1 MEKGTKR
8 RVKKLGTAF
17 FVLYVLV
24 LVYLLFFSEGYGRV
38 ADAEREYRY
47 NLVPF
52 VEIRRFWTYRKI
64 VGTFAL
70 FTNVFGNVLGFV
82 PYGFI
87 LPVITGKMR
96 NGFFIILSGFFISLT
111 IEVIQLLTKVGC
123 FDVDDMILN
132 TLGAALGYGIYAVC
146 DRIREKLMAR
156 RYRYAF
162 AKKREASKGK
172 WSVGLAAASL
182 VLFIAA
188 VVLALFF
195 DGKLGGLIG
204 GTGLFAML
212 LSAYG
217 FTLGLS
223 SFSEENRKHRTS
235 MVGSILNGVILVI
248 WLGLF
253 LSGV

>member
-1 MEKGTKR
+1 MWLVGLFKQGRILEKGTKR

-146 DRIREKLMAR
+146 DRIRRKING
-156 RYRYAF
+156 
-162 AKKREASKGK
+162 KK
-172 WSVGLAAASL
+172 
-182 VLFIAA
+182 I
-188 VVLALFF
+188 
-195 DGKLGGLIG
+195 
-204 GTGLFAML
+204 
-212 LSAYG
+212 
-217 FTLGLS
+217 
-223 SFSEENRKHRTS
+223 
-235 MVGSILNGVILVI
+235 
-248 WLGLF
+248 
-253 LSGV
+253 

>member
-24 LVYLLFFSEGYGRV
+24 LVYL
-38 ADAEREYRY
+38 
-47 NLVPF
+47 
-52 VEIRRFWTYRKI
+52 WTYRKI

-70 FTNVFGNVLGFV
+70 FTNVFGNVLGFL

-146 DRIREKLMAR
+146 DRIRRKING
-156 RYRYAF
+156 
-162 AKKREASKGK
+162 KK
-172 WSVGLAAASL
+172 
-182 VLFIAA
+182 I
-188 VVLALFF
+188 
-195 DGKLGGLIG
+195 
-204 GTGLFAML
+204 
-212 LSAYG
+212 
-217 FTLGLS
+217 
-223 SFSEENRKHRTS
+223 
-235 MVGSILNGVILVI
+235 
-248 WLGLF
+248 
-253 LSGV
+253 

>member
-38 ADAEREYRY
+38 ADAEENTVTILFRLWRSGVSG
-47 NLVPF
+47 L
-52 VEIRRFWTYRKI
+52 YRKI

-146 DRIREKLMAR
+146 DRIRRKING
-156 RYRYAF
+156 
-162 AKKREASKGK
+162 KK
-172 WSVGLAAASL
+172 
-182 VLFIAA
+182 I
-188 VVLALFF
+188 
-195 DGKLGGLIG
+195 
-204 GTGLFAML
+204 
-212 LSAYG
+212 
-217 FTLGLS
+217 
-223 SFSEENRKHRTS
+223 
-235 MVGSILNGVILVI
+235 
-248 WLGLF
+248 
-253 LSGV
+253 

>member
-87 LPVITGKMR
+87 LPVITGKC
-96 NGFFIILSGFFISLT
+96 
-111 IEVIQLLTKVGC
+111 E
-123 FDVDDMILN
+123 
-132 TLGAALGYGIYAVC
+132 
-146 DRIREKLMAR
+146 MA
-156 RYRYAF
+156 
-162 AKKREASKGK
+162 
-172 WSVGLAAASL
+172 
-182 VLFIAA
+182 
-188 VVLALFF
+188 
-195 DGKLGGLIG
+195 
-204 GTGLFAML
+204 
-212 LSAYG
+212 
-217 FTLGLS
+217 
-223 SFSEENRKHRTS
+223 
-235 MVGSILNGVILVI
+235 
-248 WLGLF
+248 F
-253 LSGV
+253 LSYYPAFYQSDDRSDPAAYKSWLL

>member
-132 TLGAALGYGIYAVC
+132 TLGGLLGYLV
-146 DRIREKLMAR
+146 
-156 RYRYAF
+156 F
-162 AKKREASKGK
+162 WASNR
-172 WSVGLAAASL
+172 WY
-182 VLFIAA
+182 FR
-188 VVLALFF
+188 
-195 DGKLGGLIG
+195 LGGISS
-204 GTGLFAML
+204 GTDKQEKRG
-212 LSAYG
+212 
-217 FTLGLS
+217 
-223 SFSEENRKHRTS
+223 
-235 MVGSILNGVILVI
+235 
-248 WLGLF
+248 
-253 LSGV
+253 